1 MEPSRE
7 SEQPST
13 IHLGFKFET
22 ITVLPSTFYIKH
34 GLITP
39 SHALQHDMITELI

>member
-1 MEPSRE
+1 MEPGRKSK
-7 SEQPST
+7 QPSN

-22 ITVLPSTFYIKH
+22 ITVLPSAFHIAH

-39 SHALQHDMITELI
+39 SHALQHDNDY